1 STHCGGRSDRRRYD
15 FLGAMYIKKVIIQGF
30 RSYRDQTCPEEFSP
44 HHNIIVGRNGSGK
57 SNFFQAIQFVL
68 SDEYSHLGNQERQNL
83 LHEGTGPR
91 VISAYVE
98 MIFDNSDNRIP
109 FDKNEVSL
117 RRIIGSKK
125 DQYFLDKKMVT
136 FVLRILL
143 ILRIFYRKADVMNM
157 LESAGFSRSNPYY
170 IVKQGKITQLATAPD
185 YQRLKLLREVA
196 GTRVYDERKEES
208 KQIFKESEAKREQ
221 ISELLNSIED
231 RLRTLENETKELKE
245 YQHWDR
251 DRRALEYTIYDRELK
266 ETRKK
271 LEELQSRREQSS
283 ESTAE
288 IRRAAKD
295 CADQIERLERELR
308 DNRLK
313 EAQMQDEVEQVQAS
327 VSDVLQR
334 REQLQLTIADYSAT
348 LRGGKSARERATEEL
363 AKVRDQIS
371 QVERR
376 LAELRPQYKK
386 AKQHEDEL
394 ANTLSDAEHRRKELY
409 AKQGRVNQFQ
419 SRSQRDAW
427 MKDQM
432 KSLAKAIKDKENTIS
447 KLTEEIGADDE
458 RLEKLEQDLT
468 VAEENMNLVRREL
481 ETVSEEQRRLRR
493 EKDEIQMD
501 RQTVYREET
510 RIAHELNNSR
520 DELARTEH
528 NLRSITGKAILNG
541 LDSVRK
547 VVEIFRDR
555 FGPECDIVQGYCG
568 TLIELIDCPET
579 FYTSVEVTAG
589 SRLFYHVVQNDKQ
602 VIRMIAEINKH
613 NLPGEVHFL
622 PINRLCVQECTYPE
636 TSDAIP
642 MISRLNFDDKFRS
655 VMLHIFG
662 KTLICRSIEIA
673 TQLARTKNFD
683 CITLDGDQVSRK
695 GTLTGGYYD
704 NRLSRLELQKRK
716 QKTEMEIQ
724 ETENVRENNAKRKE
738 QVDAQINRIIDDIQR
753 KDTVRSKHE
762 MTFDKLKKD
771 MHMWKEE
778 LRGKKEAKPKKEA
791 KLSSLRHDLDQMKYT
806 MESYKVELGT
816 DLLSQLSVQE
826 QREVDRLNDKIQELT
841 RQAKEAYK
849 QRITLETE
857 KNEKETQLEHNLLRK
872 QEQLETEVA
881 EASEQDLQDRLAEAE
896 EELREV
902 ERRIEAAQRTVDEV
916 ESRLTALLS
925 EQHQLESE
933 RERKKQEEKEY
944 ADRIQDDQQSLEK
957 MQSKQSQLL
966 KKLVV
971 LRCHRSPVCLFLPAC
986 VYTPPRLIF
995 LIDDSLHPF
1004 VDWLPF
1010 QKEENMKKIRDL
1022 GSLPANAFDK
1032 FQDKGMKQLFKL
1044 LDKANRE
1051 LKRYSHVNKKALDQ
1065 FVSHSEEKEK
1075 LLKRKDELDKAC
1087 QAIKDLMN
1095 ALDHQKYEAI
1105 QLTFKQ
1111 KCHPRFA
1118 FGLLLCVLFIRP
1130 KRVPFQ
1136 VSKNFQDIFKRL
1148 VPEGRAELVMKKG
1161 AREGEGSDDDDEA
1174 AGDSVIPDV
1183 ERFTGV
1189 GIRVSFTGDSAD
1201 MRDMNQLSGGQKSLV
1216 ALTLIFAIQKCD
1228 PAPFYLFDEIDAALD
1243 AQYRKAVADM
1253 IRDLKSEAQFIT
1265 TTFRPEL
1272 LESAEKFYGVKFRNK
1287 VSHIE
1292 CVTKEE
1298 ALDFVE
1304 DDQTHG

>member
-1 STHCGGRSDRRRYD
+1 
-15 FLGAMYIKKVIIQGF
+15 MYIKKVIIQGF
-30 RSYRDQTCPEEFSP
+30 RSYRDQTCPEEFSS
-44 HHNIIVGRNGSGK
+44 HHNIIGK
-57 SNFFQAIQFVL
+57 LAQIDPNRRYQWAAMAIQFVL

-98 MIFDNSDNRIP
+98 IIFDNSDMRIP
-109 FDKNEVSL
+109 IDKNEVSL

-136 FVLRILL
+136 
-143 ILRIFYRKADVMNM
+143 KADVMNM

-185 YQRLKLLREVA
+185 NQRLKLLREVA

-251 DRRALEYTIYDRELK
+251 ERRALEYTIYDRELK
-266 ETRKK
+266 ETKKK
-271 LEELQSRREQSS
+271 LEDIQSKREQSS

-288 IRRAAKD
+288 IRRAAKE
-295 CADQIERLERELR
+295 CADQIEACFFFSLSFTTVSRITPQRLERELR

-348 LRGGKSARERATEEL
+348 LRGGKSARERAAEEL
-363 AKVRDQIS
+363 ARVREQIQ

-394 ANTLSDAEHRRKELY
+394 ANTLSDAEHRRKELF

-419 SRSQRDAW
+419 SRSQRDDW
-427 MKDQM
+427 IKDQM

-447 KLTEEIGADDE
+447 KLTDEIKKDDD
-458 RLEKLEQDLT
+458 RREKLQKDLE
-468 VAEENMNLVRREL
+468 VAEENMACVRKEL

-493 EKDEIQMD
+493 EKDEIQTD

-510 RIAHELNNSR
+510 RIAHELNNAR

-547 VVEIFRDR
+547 VIEIFRDR
-555 FGPECDIVQGYCG
+555 FGPECDIVQGYHG

-589 SRLFYHVVQNDKQ
+589 SRLFYHVVDNDKQ

-622 PINRLCVQECTYPE
+622 PINRLCVQEVKYPE
-636 TSDAIP
+636 TTDAIP

-662 KTLICRSIEIA
+662 KTLICRSIEIG
-673 TQLARTKNFD
+673 TQMARTKNFD
-683 CITLDGDQVSRK
+683 CVTLDGNCGFILNHSEHTHTKIRFVFLTLTGDQVSRK

-771 MHMWKEE
+771 IHMWKEE
-778 LRGKKEAKPKKEA
+778 LRAKNEAKPQKEG

-849 QRITLETE
+849 KRITLETE

-872 QEQLETEVA
+872 QEQLEAEVA
-881 EASEQDLQDRLAEAE
+881 EASEQDLQERLAEAE
-896 EELREV
+896 EELRGV

-916 ESRLTALLS
+916 EARLTALLN
-925 EQHQLESE
+925 EQQQLETE

-944 ADRIQDDQQSLEK
+944 AERIQDDQQTLEK

-966 KKLVV
+966 KK
-971 LRCHRSPVCLFLPAC
+971 
-986 VYTPPRLIF
+986 
-995 LIDDSLHPF
+995 
-1004 VDWLPF
+1004 
-1010 QKEENMKKIRDL
+1010 KEENMKNIRDL

-1032 FQDKGMKQLFKL
+1032 FQDKNMKQLFKL
-1044 LDKANRE
+1044 LEKANRE
-1051 LKRYSHVNKKALDQ
+1051 LKQYSHVNKKALDQ

-1075 LLKRKDELDKAC
+1075 LLKRKEELDKGC

-1095 ALDHQKYEAI
+1095 ALDHQKCEAI
-1105 QLTFKQ
+1105 QLSFK
-1111 KCHPRFA
+1111 
-1118 FGLLLCVLFIRP
+1118 
-1130 KRVPFQ
+1130 Q

-1148 VPEGRAELVMKKG
+1148 VPEGRAELVMKMG
-1161 AREGEGSDDDDEA
+1161 VREGEGSDEEDDKNDT
-1174 AGDSVIPDV
+1174 VLPDV

>member
-1 STHCGGRSDRRRYD
+1 MTSS
-15 FLGAMYIKKVIIQGF
+15 
-30 RSYRDQTCPEEFSP
+30 
-44 HHNIIVGRNGSGK
+44 
-57 SNFFQAIQFVL
+57 
-68 SDEYSHLGNQERQNL
+68 
-83 LHEGTGPR
+83 
-91 VISAYVE
+91 
-98 MIFDNSDNRIP
+98 
-109 FDKNEVSL
+109 
-117 RRIIGSKK
+117 
-125 DQYFLDKKMVT
+125 
-136 FVLRILL
+136 
-143 ILRIFYRKADVMNM
+143 RKADVMNM

-185 YQRLKLLREVA
+185 HQRLKLLREVA

-251 DRRALEYTIYDRELK
+251 DRRALEFTIYDRELK

-271 LEELQSRREQSS
+271 LEELQTRREQSS

-295 CADQIERLERELR
+295 CADAIEKLERDLR

-348 LRGGKSARERATEEL
+348 LRGGKSARERASEEL
-363 AKVRDQIS
+363 NRVREQINL
-371 QVERR
+371 VERR

-386 AKQHEDEL
+386 AKQYEDEL
-394 ANTLSDAEHRRKELY
+394 ANALSDAEHRRKELF

-419 SRSQRDAW
+419 SRSQRDEW
-427 MKDQM
+427 IKDQM
-432 KSLAKAIKDKENTIS
+432 KSLAKAIKDKENTIN
-447 KLTEEIGADDE
+447 KLNDEIKRDDD
-458 RLEKLEQDLT
+458 RREKLQQDLD
-468 VAEENMNLVRREL
+468 VAEENM
-481 ETVSEEQRRLRR
+481 TCVSEEQRRLRR
-493 EKDEIQMD
+493 EKDEIQTD

-510 RIAHELNNSR
+510 RIAHELNNLR

-528 NLRSITGKAILNG
+528 NLRSITGKGILNG

-555 FGPECDIVQGYCG
+555 YGPDCDIVQGYHG

-589 SRLFYHVVQNDKQ
+589 SRLFYHVVQNDKL
-602 VIRMIAEINKH
+602 VIRMISEINKH
-613 NLPGEVHFL
+613 NLPGEVNFL
-622 PINRLCVQECTYPE
+622 PINRLCVQECSYPE
-636 TSDAIP
+636 TNDAIP
-642 MISRLNFDDKFRS
+642 MISRLNFDPKFRG

-704 NRLSRLELQKRK
+704 SRLSRLELQK
-716 QKTEMEIQ
+716 Q
-724 ETENVRENNAKRKE
+724 
-738 QVDAQINRIIDDIQR
+738 QVDAQINRIIDDVQR

-771 MHMWKEE
+771 IHMWKEE
-778 LRGKKEAKPKKEA
+778 LRAKQETKPQKEY
-791 KLSSLRHDLDQMKYT
+791 KLSSLCHDLDQMKYT

-841 RQAKEAYK
+841 KEAKEAYK
-849 QRITLETE
+849 KRITLETE

-872 QEQLETEVA
+872 QEQLESEVA

-902 ERRIEAAQRTVDEV
+902 ERRIEDAQRTVDEV
-916 ESRLTALLS
+916 EARLSALLH
-925 EQHQLESE
+925 EQRQLESE
-933 RERKKQEEKEY
+933 MERKKQEEKEY
-944 ADRIQDDQQSLEK
+944 AERIQDDQQNLEK

-966 KKLVV
+966 KK
-971 LRCHRSPVCLFLPAC
+971 
-986 VYTPPRLIF
+986 
-995 LIDDSLHPF
+995 
-1004 VDWLPF
+1004 
-1010 QKEENMKKIRDL
+1010 KEENMKKIRDL
-1022 GSLPANAFDK
+1022 GSLPANTFDK
-1032 FQDKGMKQLFKL
+1032 FQDKNIKQLFKL

-1075 LLKRKDELDKAC
+1075 LLKRKEELDKGC

-1105 QLTFKQ
+1105 QLTFK
-1111 KCHPRFA
+1111 
-1118 FGLLLCVLFIRP
+1118 
-1130 KRVPFQ
+1130 Q

-1161 AREGEGSDDDDEA
+1161 VRQEGEGSSDEDEG
-1174 AGDSVIPDV
+1174 AGGVGSVIPDV
-1183 ERFTGV
+1183 ERFIGV

-1243 AQYRKAVADM
+1243 AQYRKA
-1253 IRDLKSEAQFIT
+1253 SEAQFIT

-1287 VSHIE
+1287 VSL
-1292 CVTKEE
+1292 VNK
-1298 ALDFVE
+1298 
-1304 DDQTHG
+1304 

>member
-1 STHCGGRSDRRRYD
+1 MPRRIQSTSQHNRYD
-15 FLGAMYIKKVIIQGF
+15 FSHIA
-30 RSYRDQTCPEEFSP
+30 
-44 HHNIIVGRNGSGK
+44 VGRNGSGK

-68 SDEYSHLGNQERQNL
+68 SDEYSHLSNQERQNL

-136 FVLRILL
+136 
-143 ILRIFYRKADVMNM
+143 KADVMNM

-185 YQRLKLLREVA
+185 HQRLKLLREVA

-251 DRRALEYTIYDRELK
+251 DRRALEFTIYDRELK

-271 LEELQSRREQSS
+271 LEEIQTRREQSS

-295 CADQIERLERELR
+295 CANAIEKLERDLR

-348 LRGGKSARERATEEL
+348 LRGGKSARERASEEL
-363 AKVRDQIS
+363 NRVKEQIS

-386 AKQHEDEL
+386 AKQFEDE
-394 ANTLSDAEHRRKELY
+394 KELF

-419 SRSQRDAW
+419 SRGQRDEW
-427 MKDQM
+427 IKDQM
-432 KSLAKAIKDKENTIS
+432 KSLSKAIKDKENTIN
-447 KLTEEIGADDE
+447 KLTEEIKRDDE
-458 RLEKLEQDLT
+458 RREKLQQDLE
-468 VAEENMNLVRREL
+468 VAEENMTCVRKEL

-493 EKDEIQMD
+493 EKDEIQTD

-510 RIAHELNNSR
+510 RIAHELNNLR

-528 NLRSITGKAILNG
+528 NLRSITGKGILNG

-555 FGPECDIVQGYCG
+555 YGPDCDIVQGYHG

-589 SRLFYHVVQNDKQ
+589 SRLFYHVVQNDKL

-613 NLPGEVHFL
+613 NLPGEVNFL
-622 PINRLCVQECTYPE
+622 PINRLCVQECSYPE
-636 TSDAIP
+636 TNLKPNGNTIY
-642 MISRLNFDDKFRS
+642 
-655 VMLHIFG
+655 IFL
-662 KTLICRSIEIA
+662 TL
-673 TQLARTKNFD
+673 T
-683 CITLDGDQVSRK
+683 GDQVSRK

-704 NRLSRLELQKRK
+704 SRLSRLELQKRK
-716 QKTEMEIQ
+716 QKTEIEIQ

-738 QVDAQINRIIDDIQR
+738 QVDAQINRIIDDVQR

-771 MHMWKEE
+771 IHMWKEE
-778 LRGKKEAKPKKEA
+778 LRGKQETKPQKEY

-841 RQAKEAYK
+841 REAKEAYK
-849 QRITLETE
+849 KRITLETE

-872 QEQLETEVA
+872 QEQLESEVA
-881 EASEQDLQDRLAEAE
+881 ETSEQDLQDRLTESE

-902 ERRIEAAQRTVDEV
+902 ERLIEGAQRTVDEV
-916 ESRLTALLS
+916 ETRLSALLH
-925 EQHQLESE
+925 EQRQLESE
-933 RERKKQEEKEY
+933 MERKKQEEKEY
-944 ADRIQDDQQSLEK
+944 AERIQDDQQNLEK
-957 MQSKQSQLL
+957 MQSKQ
-966 KKLVV
+966 K
-971 LRCHRSPVCLFLPAC
+971 
-986 VYTPPRLIF
+986 
-995 LIDDSLHPF
+995 
-1004 VDWLPF
+1004 
-1010 QKEENMKKIRDL
+1010 ENMKKIRDL
-1022 GSLPANAFDK
+1022 GSLPANTFDK
-1032 FQDKGMKQLFKL
+1032 FQDKNMKQLFKL

-1075 LLKRKDELDKAC
+1075 LLKRKEELDKGC

-1105 QLTFKQ
+1105 QLTFK
-1111 KCHPRFA
+1111 
-1118 FGLLLCVLFIRP
+1118 
-1130 KRVPFQ
+1130 Q

-1161 AREGEGSDDDDEA
+1161 VLQEGEGSSDEDGGA
-1174 AGDSVIPDV
+1174 DGGSAIPDV
-1183 ERFTGV
+1183 ERFIGV

-1243 AQYRKAVADM
+1243 AQYRKAV
-1253 IRDLKSEAQFIT
+1253 
-1265 TTFRPEL
+1265 
-1272 LESAEKFYGVKFRNK
+1272 
-1287 VSHIE
+1287 SHIE
-1292 CVTKEE
+1292 CVTKGE

>member
-1 STHCGGRSDRRRYD
+1 
-15 FLGAMYIKKVIIQGF
+15 MYIKKVIIQGF

-44 HHNIIVGRNGSGK
+44 NHNIIVGRNGSGK

-136 FVLRILL
+136 
-143 ILRIFYRKADVMNM
+143 KADVMNM

-447 KLTEEIGADDE
+447 RLTEEISADDE

-468 VAEENMNLVRREL
+468 VAEENMNLVRKEL

-841 RQAKEAYK
+841 RQAKEAY
-849 QRITLETE
+849 
-857 KNEKETQLEHNLLRK
+857 
-872 QEQLETEVA
+872 
-881 EASEQDLQDRLAEAE
+881 RL
-896 EELREV
+896 V

-916 ESRLTALLS
+916 ESRLTALLN

-966 KKLVV
+966 KK
-971 LRCHRSPVCLFLPAC
+971 
-986 VYTPPRLIF
+986 
-995 LIDDSLHPF
+995 
-1004 VDWLPF
+1004 
-1010 QKEENMKKIRDL
+1010 KEENMKKIRDL

-1111 KCHPRFA
+1111 
-1118 FGLLLCVLFIRP
+1118 
-1130 KRVPFQ
+1130 

-1161 AREGEGSDDDDEA
+1161 GREGEGSDDDAEA